1 MSAIFSV
8 ILPVFLVIGCGYVA
22 VWRGFLRDEGIDGLM
37 TFAQGFAV
45 PCLLYRG
52 IVELD
57 LSATLNPGLLI
68 SFYGGALAGFVA
80 GLAGARWL
88 FGRSWEDAVA
98 IGFVGMFSNSLLLG
112 LPITERAFGA
122 DALQASYAIIAFH
135 APFGFLIG
143 ITAMEIARA
152 RGAGLARIPVKIIRA
167 MSGNALIIGIALG
180 FVVNLGGVPQ
190 PAVLTDALDLVAR
203 AALPTALFGLGG
215 VLYRYRPEG
224 DMRTILY
231 ITAISLILHPAV
243 TWGLGKAFGLPDA
256 AFRSAVVTASV
267 APGVNAYLF
276 AHLYGRANRVA
287 ASAVLIGTAA
297 CMLTSA
303 LWLIVLP

>member
-1 MSAIFSV
+1 MSAILSI

-22 VWRGFLRDEGIDGLM
+22 VWRGFLRDEAIDGLM
-37 TFAQGFAV
+37 TFAQGFGV

-57 LSATLNPGLLI
+57 LSATLDPGLLI
-68 SFYGGALAGFVA
+68 SFYGGALAGFAA

-88 FGRSWEDAVA
+88 FGRAWEDAVA

-122 DALQASYAIIAFH
+122 DALQASYVIIAFH

-152 RGAGLARIPVKIIRA
+152 RGAGLAQIPVKIIRA
-167 MSGNALIIGIALG
+167 LSGNALIIGIALG

-243 TWGLGKAFGLPDA
+243 TWGLGKAFGLSDA

-287 ASAVLIGTAA
+287 ASAVLIGTVA